1 MVTLKKNIAI
11 SDSGFVFNPSTG
23 DSFSLNPVGLDI
35 LGFLKEGKSES
46 DIKSTIQAW
55 YDIDKDTLDKDYY
68 DFLKMLGQHKLL
80 DAS

>member
-11 SDSGFVFNPSTG
+11 SDSGFIFNPSTG
-23 DSFSLNPVGLDI
+23 DSFSLNSVGLDI
-35 LGFLKEGKSES
+35 LGFLKEGKSED

-55 YDIDKDTLDKDYY
+55 CDIDRVTLDKDCY

-80 DAS
+80 DA